1 MEKEEAI
8 RQIVLSY
15 YSRKD
20 IQEVLYNFSKQRE
33 VVPRYFEGFGKRPD
47 NFQYPSDVIEF
58 AKKGATSFH
67 ASEELWKDPL
77 QIPKDSKKEKLD
89 ELRQGWDFLIDIDSK
104 YLDYSKIVANLLI
117 RALEFHRIKN
127 IGIKFSGS
135 KGFHIIIPWKAFP
148 KQVANQE
155 TKNMFPEWPRMILQY
170 LTKIIE
176 PKLIEGVTNLYASK
190 VNMGSYIKDFEAPK
204 QVMPDLILVSSR
216 HLFRMPYSLH
226 EKTRL
231 ASIVLDKKQID
242 DFQPRHADPLKVKP
256 VNFLPD
262 SIEGEA
268 QELLIQALDWY
279 KDHKDEVEKQKN
291 KKSGQYKEVIIK
303 NLTADLFPPCI
314 LKILNGLE
322 DGKKRALFILINF
335 FRSLNLSIEEIEQ
348 KITEWNKKNKPP
360 LREGYI
366 RSQLDWNSRQ
376 KIMLPPNCDKD
387 YYKGIGVCEPDELCS
402 KIKNPVNYV
411 VRKSFRGKKKITK
424 NNK

>member
-1 MEKEEAI
+1 MEQKEEAI
-8 RQIVLSY
+8 RQIALSY

-20 IQEVLYNFSKQRE
+20 IQEILYNFSKNRE

-47 NFQYPSDVIEF
+47 SFQYPSDIFEF

-67 ASEELWKDPL
+67 SSEELWQDPL
-77 QIPKDSKKEKLD
+77 QIPKNSSREQLD

-104 YLDYSKIVANLLI
+104 YLDYSKIVLKLLI
-117 RALEFHRIKN
+117 KALKFHNIEN

-148 KQVANQE
+148 REVAGQE

-176 PKLIEGVTNLYASK
+176 PKLIEGVTDLYKSEIDI
-190 VNMGSYIKDFEAPK
+190 GDYIKDFEAPK
-204 QVMPDLILVSSR
+204 QVMPDIILVSSR

-231 ASIVLDKKQID
+231 ASIVLTKDQINNLD
-242 DFQPRHADPLKVKP
+242 NFQPKDADPLKVKP
-256 VNFLPD
+256 
-262 SIEGEA
+262 IEFIPESREA
-268 QELLIQALDWY
+268 EAKELLIQALDWY
-279 KDHKDEVEKQKN
+279 KEYKTEIKKQEQTK
-291 KKSGQYKEVIIK
+291 QYKEIFIK

-314 LKILNGLE
+314 LKILQGLE

-335 FRSLNLSIEEIEQ
+335 FRSLNLSIQEIEQ

-366 RSQLDWNSRQ
+366 KSQLNWTMRQ
-376 KIMLPPNCDKD
+376 KIMLPPNCDKE
-387 YYKGIGVCEPDELCS
+387 YYKGIGVCEPDELCT

-411 VRKSFRGKKKITK
+411 VRKSFFGKKKK
-424 NNK
+424 NK